1 MLLNT
6 NAGRKAK
13 SPIEIH
19 SILLKEASTKTKK
32 SKQLKL
38 NFIFFFFFTEEN
50 KNLFVDETKNQNSL
64 TQIAQNDA
72 NQADPNY

>member
-13 SPIEIH
+13 SLIKIH

-38 NFIFFFFFTEEN
+38 NFIFFFFTEEN